1 MHTFR
6 PYSLRHSDLL
16 YEDILPEIREQ
27 IIELIIN
34 TLGSCSSFYDMAL
47 YCYHNSHS
55 DEVYR
60 RICKTLRKEYGL
72 FSLYAH
78 STSYLDEISNLLLK
92 TDDKRKHIDIIE
104 LAFKYIDTYLRNY
117 DVTPGLEPDKAI
129 SELNNIFHENNLKY
143 RFENG
148 RIVRLRRIK
157 RLKSIRYYLY
167 SPGEYG
173 FVEYDLME
181 AYNRLIFND
190 FTCVVSEC
198 YSVFKSVL
206 IKIHEKKNIIYQ
218 ETDNLSALI
227 ANLVTSGVISAED
240 EHKFSFLSNVL
251 ESEVFSPTA
260 KEKPHH
266 HHVMMLRIS
275 EELACSIYYLTE
287 RTIFFLTQRAEEND
301 DRP

>member
-16 YEDILPEIREQ
+16 YDDIPLEIREQ
-27 IIELIIN
+27 IIGLIIN
-34 TLGSCSSFYDMAL
+34 TLGSCSSFYDMTL

-72 FSLYAH
+72 FTLYAH
-78 STSYLDEISNLLLK
+78 STSYLDEMSNLLLK
-92 TDDKRKHIDIIE
+92 IDDKRKHIDIIE
-104 LAFKYIDTYLRNY
+104 ITFKYIDTYLRTY
-117 DVTPGLEPDKAI
+117 EVTLGLEPDKAI
-129 SELNNIFHENNLKY
+129 SELNSLFHAHDLKY

-148 RIVRLRRIK
+148 RIIRLRRIK
-157 RLKSIRYYLY
+157 RLKNIRYYLY

-181 AYNRLIFND
+181 AYNRLMLND
-190 FTCVVSEC
+190 FPCVVSEC
-198 YSVFKSVL
+198 YAVFRRVL
-206 IKIHEKKNIIYQ
+206 IRIHERKGLSYHEK
-218 ETDNLSALI
+218 DNLKALM
-227 ANLVTSGVISAED
+227 AHLVASGVVSAEY
-240 EHKFSFLSNVL
+240 EHRFHFLSDVL
-251 ESEVFSPTA
+251 ESQIFPPAT

-266 HHVMMLRIS
+266 HYVMMLRIS

-287 RTIFFLTQRAEEND
+287 RSIFFLTQRAEEND
-301 DRP
+301 GVA